1 MTGPLPKPGWYP
13 DPTGAPRQR
22 YWTGTEW
29 APLAPPAAQVPP
41 PPPAPKKVM
50 SWEKIILL
58 PLAVVFAGLAVL
70 FAIAGKW
77 EAVGG
82 VLVLGVFVAA
92 PVLLVLLMV
101 RRTRQS
107 RQIRAEQRAY
117 REGLI
122 ARADQQHGSFMG
134 GDAGGP
140 GAFGSAPWMQF
151 PPSSDDRPT
160 ASG

>member
-1 MTGPLPKPGWYP
+1 MNRPLSAPGWYP

-22 YWTGTEW
+22 YWTGMEW
-29 APLAPPAAQVPP
+29 APLGADPLVPP
-41 PPPAPKKVM
+41 PPPAPKKVI
-50 SWEKIILL
+50 SLEKIILL
-58 PLAVVFAGLAVL
+58 PLAAVFGSLAIL

-82 VLVLGVFVAA
+82 VLVLCAFVAA
-92 PVLLVLLMV
+92 PVLLVLLVV

-122 ARADQQHGSFMG
+122 ARADRQHRSAMG
-134 GDAGGP
+134 GDVGLGGF
-140 GAFGSAPWMQF
+140 GAFNPPQF
-151 PPSSDDRPT
+151 PPPSGDRP
-160 ASG
+160 AGR